1 MSDFKFR
8 ENFIKKVG
16 IIGET
21 IEDLYDG
28 FP

>member
-1 MSDFKFR
+1 MNDQKFR

-16 IIGET
+16 VIGET
-21 IEDLYDG
+21 VEELYDG